1 MQNVSSLNFCF
12 YSKFLLTFCFP
23 SVGIYFKMHLEL
35 EDGQKPNFPV
45 QKCSEYILCTFCKQN
60 VQQNVQHQK
69 NNFLSFFVSL
79 RFCETLL
86 SPRFSHFVNKVSM
99 LPKEDCG
106 EATIFYKVKY
116 SYEIEE
122 N

>member
-1 MQNVSSLNFCF
+1 
-12 YSKFLLTFCFP
+12 
-23 SVGIYFKMHLEL
+23 MHLEL

-86 SPRFSHFVNKVSM
+86 YPRFSHFVNKVSM